1 MIGPINVKRK
11 GGASVGYWANYVTL
25 TFDLTHDIELVVSRS
40 NFEIALFEEWVG
52 WLRWNERDVSWSFMT
67 MTDVWVTLVGWVD
80 VPYSDWGDF
89 RPQRAVEIS
98 RIDILSISCD
108 TLSPS
113 VEGYNTSLIIS
124 EHWFRYWLG
133 AIKKWAITWASVDPD
148 LCCHLASLGLAI
160 MS

>member
-25 TFDLTHDIELVVSRS
+25 TFDLTHDIDLVVSRS

-52 WLRWNERDVSWSFMT
+52 WLRWNKRDVSRSFMT
-67 MTDVWVTLVGWVD
+67 MTVTCGLPWWGGWMYHIVTGVTSDLSVPSKYLVIL
-80 VPYSDWGDF
+80 F
-89 RPQRAVEIS
+89 IS
-98 RIDILSISCD
+98 RIDILSIPCD

-133 AIKKWAITWASVDPD
+133 AIKKWAIT
-148 LCCHLASLGLAI
+148 
-160 MS
+160 